1 MSAPR
6 QIGRYEIKGLIARG
20 GMGDLYLARDP
31 KTTRLVV
38 VKLLSATLESTDL
51 RERFERE
58 ARSLAS
64 LNHPNIVHI
73 YDYGDL
79 DDNPFIVIEYVRGE
93 TLAEKIKR
101 RESMTVAYKLKL
113 MTELCAGLAHAHAAG
128 IIHRDVKPSNL
139 MVDQDDRLKIL
150 DFGIARV
157 ADSNLTRFGV
167 LASQLVMQ
175 IGTPGYMS
183 PEQIQGGDIDARA
196 DVFGIGAVCY
206 NLLAYRDPFTGK
218 DADEVERNVML
229 ASPVP
234 LASLVPGLD
243 PEVDAIVTRA
253 LAKSREKR
261 FPDASSMGEA
271 LERCRVRLPA
281 DPASARRDAA
291 HGKAAAPADAAYQRA
306 IGLYE
311 RGALEAARRF
321 SVEALAEDPSHAGAR
336 ALLTRVQSER
346 KPAAARPPT
355 QAATRPV
362 GPGSRTPTTDDPTAP
377 TVHIPAV
384 QRPDTSTD
392 LPPTIMVKPGAWPS
406 PSGPK
411 GPTRVNQPSPT
422 PVSYPNP
429 SDATV
434 LIPPGQRPKAVP
446 PVPPA
451 RTQEIGAPSV
461 LDPAALFGSAGRP
474 AQRPADETMLTPP
487 AAARRDPPPRDKTVA
502 AAKAPPVR
510 AKATPDR
517 WAGLSALAAGWK
529 ARTPRGAPPR
539 GPSTRPGPSL
549 IDQYGLS
556 LAIAGGLVVVIAAAV
571 TGALYVGGFF
581 GTSGHLLTITRPAN
595 GTISAAG
602 LRCGSEGSDCSTHVP
617 DGEAV
622 EFSFA
627 PDEGYAFEGYTGD
640 CAPAGRLA
648 MTGPKTCG
656 ATFQPVVAAASGA
669 KTWTLTILMPQ
680 GGTLIAA
687 GGIECGTM
695 GVKCS
700 TEIPD
705 GQPVTVLARADDNFV
720 FSSFTEGCAP
730 SGNTLMRGPVT
741 CGAIFTPRGSGLGPK
756 LPQPPIARNSP
767 PASPPGRGSA
777 SSPPAA
783 PSNPAPPAVPP
794 PADQAPVAV
803 ASPEKPPAAVIS
815 DDDHAKKNEI
825 PVLLKQYCAALE
837 SLDPKRVKEIYPDAS
852 LDLYKRAFEPYRSL
866 KCTMA
871 EEPKYAS
878 LDGTKGTA
886 QLEVGVK
893 QMIEY
898 RRGDAPEA
906 MEFITTMTLSRPE
919 ARTTWRI
926 VKLQSIRKPKP

>member
-31 KTTRLVV
+31 NTTRLVV

-73 YDYGDL
+73 YDYGEL

-101 RESMTVAYKLKL
+101 RESISIAHKLKL

-128 IIHRDVKPSNL
+128 IVHRDVKPSNL

-183 PEQIQGGDIDARA
+183 PEQIQGGEIDARA

-206 NLLAYRDPFTGK
+206 AFLAFRDPFTGK
-218 DADEVERNVML
+218 DPDEIERQVMRG
-229 ASPVP
+229 APVP
-234 LASLVPGLD
+234 LTALVPGLD
-243 PEVDAIVTRA
+243 PEVDAIVARA
-253 LAKSREKR
+253 LAKAREKR
-261 FPDASSMGEA
+261 FQDAASMGEA
-271 LERCRVRLPA
+271 LERCRARVPA
-281 DPASARRDAA
+281 EPAAPRRDAA
-291 HGKAAAPADAAYQRA
+291 HGKPADAAYQRA
-306 IGLYE
+306 TALYE

-336 ALLTRVQSER
+336 TLLTQVQATR
-346 KPAAARPPT
+346 KPGPARPPT
-355 QAATRPV
+355 EALPKPTAAANV
-362 GPGSRTPTTDDPTAP
+362 RTPTTDDPTAP

-384 QRPDTSTD
+384 HRPDTAGD
-392 LPPTIMVKPGAWPS
+392 LPPTIMARPGSWP
-406 PSGPK
+406 
-411 GPTRVNQPSPT
+411 RQPP
-422 PVSYPNP
+422 P

-434 LIPPGQRPKAVP
+434 LMPPGQRPN
-446 PVPPA
+446 PA
-451 RTQEIGAPSV
+451 RPAPAGRAPEVGAPSV
-461 LDPAALFGSAGRP
+461 FDPAALLGG
-474 AQRPADETMLTPP
+474 AQPVPRAPDETARISAPP
-487 AAARRDPPPRDKTVA
+487 ARRDPPPRDRTVA
-502 AAKAPPVR
+502 APKAPPAR
-510 AKATPDR
+510 AKAQPDR
-517 WAGLSALAAGWK
+517 WAGLSALAAGW
-529 ARTPRGAPPR
+529 R
-539 GPSTRPGPSL
+539 SRPGPAPPKAPSGSRPRQSFL
-549 IDQYGLS
+549 DQYGVS
-556 LAIAGGLVVVIAAAV
+556 LAIAGGLVVAIAVAALA
-571 TGALYVGGFF
+571 ALYLGGFF
-581 GTSGHLLTITRPAN
+581 GTSGHLLTITKPVN
-595 GTISAAG
+595 GTISGAG
-602 LRCGSEGSDCSTHVP
+602 LRCGTDGSDCSGQVA

-622 EFSFA
+622 EFTFA
-627 PDEGYAFEGYTGD
+627 ADEGFAFEGYTGD
-640 CAPAGRLA
+640 CAPAGRIA
-648 MTGPKTCG
+648 MIGPRTCS
-656 ATFQPVVAAASGA
+656 ATFQPLVGTETEG
-669 KTWTLTILMPQ
+669 KRWTLTILTPQ

-687 GGIECGTM
+687 GGIQCGTM
-695 GVKCS
+695 GTVCS

-705 GQPVTVLARADDNFV
+705 GQPVTVFARADDKYSFV
-720 FSSFTEGCAP
+720 SFTEGCAP
-730 SGNTLMRGPVT
+730 SGNTIMRGPVT
-741 CGAIFTPRGSGLGPK
+741 CGATFAPRGGGLEPRRD
-756 LPQPPIARNSP
+756 PPPSTARNTP
-767 PASPPGRGSA
+767 NPAPSGRGAAPSLPPDPA
-777 SSPPAA
+777 PAPAPAA
-783 PSNPAPPAVPP
+783 PDQPPVT
-794 PADQAPVAV
+794 V
-803 ASPEKPPAAVIS
+803 ASPDKPAAQVMS

-825 PVLLKQYCAALE
+825 PALLKEYCAALE
-837 SLDPKRVKEIYPDAS
+837 SLDPKRVKEVYPAAN
-852 LDLYKRAFEPYRSL
+852 LDLYRRAFEPYKAL
-866 KCTMA
+866 KCAMA

-906 MEFITTMTLSRPE
+906 MELITTMTLSRPE

-926 VKLQSIRKPKP
+926 VKLQTIRKPKP